1 MRKGRI
7 EYSVY
12 ILDSTADRNF
22 CEAQAHARDV
32 RTQDESFVYLTN
44 SIRILSKDPKRGVR
58 VRRLIA

>member
-32 RTQDESFVYLTN
+32 RTQDESFCVSISRTVYVYCLKIQ
-44 SIRILSKDPKRGVR
+44 SEV
-58 VRRLIA
+58 